1 MYDFARY
8 FGHDSR
14 IKVLLND
21 ASPRLEQSNMILR
34 LLLKLR
40 ASSLVR
46 MIIDSWS
53 LIITS
58 MLFSTRIVSV
68 SSIFHFV
75 FQLRIFLAC
84 FKSCFG
90 FYFDPFFNSTNQQAV
105 FVCRDNM
112 RFPYC
117 DIINHSGQIKSTAN
131 TIFSAFV
138 GFLVRLHYTL
148 CSRSCGR

>member
-1 MYDFARY
+1 M
-8 FGHDSR
+8 
-14 IKVLLND
+14 L
-21 ASPRLEQSNMILR
+21 LR

-46 MIIDSWS
+46 MIIASWS

-75 FQLRIFLAC
+75 FQLRIFLTC

-90 FYFDPFFNSTNQQAV
+90 FYFDPFLNPTNQQAV
-105 FVCRDNM
+105 FVCRDNV
-112 RFPYC
+112 RLSNC
-117 DIINHSGQIKSTAN
+117 DIINHSGRIKNLLLTLYSSIFGVYWLFGLHLPLVSSLSGDTFVFAN
-131 TIFSAFV
+131 PENCMN
-138 GFLVRLHYTL
+138 TL
-148 CSRSCGR
+148 R